1 MNQKSMIMIVMIM
14 IIMIIIMMTKGK
26 EGVPKS
32 PMALSMKLPWKSK
45 NFKAKSKVSLIMMM
59 MMMMMRRRRS
69 MMKRMMRITKVGS
82 KERQHGI
89 EKKVKSAPVPVRDMV
104 KYNQKRLD
112 LRHYIWVSFCR
123 TGTMSDIF

>member
-1 MNQKSMIMIVMIM
+1 MLNPFKSIHQ
-14 IIMIIIMMTKGK
+14 
-26 EGVPKS
+26 
-32 PMALSMKLPWKSK
+32 
-45 NFKAKSKVSLIMMM
+45 KAKELR
-59 MMMMMRRRRS
+59 MMMRRMRR
-69 MMKRMMRITKVGS
+69 MRMIIKVGS

>member
-1 MNQKSMIMIVMIM
+1 MMQDVM
-14 IIMIIIMMTKGK
+14 MMTKSK

-45 NFKAKSKVSLIMMM
+45 NFKAKSKVSLITMMM
-59 MMMMMRRRRS
+59 RMMRRMMMMMRMRGMR
-69 MMKRMMRITKVGS
+69 RMMMITKVGS